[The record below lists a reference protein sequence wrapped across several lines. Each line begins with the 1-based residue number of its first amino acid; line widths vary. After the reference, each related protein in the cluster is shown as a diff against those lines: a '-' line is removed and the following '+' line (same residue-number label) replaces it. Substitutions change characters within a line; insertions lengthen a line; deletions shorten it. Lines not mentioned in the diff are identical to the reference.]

1 MYKLLK
7 FAFAVLNSSF
17 ASEKIYQN
25 SNDNIIVESNMF
37 KAIVQ
42 HIFVKV

>member
-7 FAFAVLNSSF
+7 FAFEVVYSSF
-17 ASEKIYQN
+17 ASEKIFQ
-25 SNDNIIVESNMF
+25 IARTTVESNMF
-37 KAIVQ
+37 KASVQ